1 MRGRKLTTFAFVL
14 AASVAGA
21 RDAPCPIN
29 NTHTNVLDGLS
40 AEMIDVTSFVTD
52 GGLILVVV
60 NPLED
65 LRLAANPWGNTDLI
79 MMGSVKF
86 KNAV

>member
-1 MRGRKLTTFAFVL
+1 
-14 AASVAGA
+14 
-21 RDAPCPIN
+21 
-29 NTHTNVLDGLS
+29 
-40 AEMIDVTSFVTD
+40 MIDVTSFVTD
-52 GGLILVVV
+52 GDLIMVVV

-79 MMGSVKF
+79 MMGSVNF